1 MKHQFIGFLGVVCA
15 FLLATLPSFAQ
26 PLQPE
31 DALTPE
37 AAEPD
42 PITVSLL
49 TCSPSDKEVYT
60 LFGHTAIRLQ
70 DRRTGDDWAFNY
82 GVFNFNK
89 PFFALRFLFGIT
101 DYELGVIPYELFVRE
116 YQRMGR
122 GIVEQRIQMTTE
134 EKWAIREALAR
145 NYNTDRIYRY
155 NFLTNN
161 CTTKARDMIDRC
173 IGGSINYRQQRPA
186 SLSYREMVRECT
198 KGHPWITFTNDIC
211 LGLTADQSTDIG
223 QQQFLPNH
231 LMQDFEKATVTREG
245 QTSASRLV
253 EETIHVLSPQKESTP
268 NGFTPTPTHL
278 FGLLLVISL
287 IIAAIERKRQ
297 QVCRVWDALLFTPL
311 AICGI
316 LMLALFCSQHPTT
329 STNLQILLIS
339 PLIVFF
345 LPSIY
350 RNKTSRFWKIETIL
364 LVLFLFGSCFQDY
377 AEGTLFL
384 AQSLLTRCYIH
395 RKAIIG
401 HHQDGKKGDKTPQ
414 GRTI

>member
-145 NYNTDRIYRY
+145 NYNTDRVYRY

-198 KGHPWITFTNDIC
+198 KGHP
-211 LGLTADQSTDIG
+211 
-223 QQQFLPNH
+223 
-231 LMQDFEKATVTREG
+231 
-245 QTSASRLV
+245 
-253 EETIHVLSPQKESTP
+253 
-268 NGFTPTPTHL
+268 
-278 FGLLLVISL
+278 
-287 IIAAIERKRQ
+287 
-297 QVCRVWDALLFTPL
+297 
-311 AICGI
+311 
-316 LMLALFCSQHPTT
+316 
-329 STNLQILLIS
+329 
-339 PLIVFF
+339 
-345 LPSIY
+345 
-350 RNKTSRFWKIETIL
+350 
-364 LVLFLFGSCFQDY
+364 
-377 AEGTLFL
+377 
-384 AQSLLTRCYIH
+384 
-395 RKAIIG
+395 
-401 HHQDGKKGDKTPQ
+401 
-414 GRTI
+414 